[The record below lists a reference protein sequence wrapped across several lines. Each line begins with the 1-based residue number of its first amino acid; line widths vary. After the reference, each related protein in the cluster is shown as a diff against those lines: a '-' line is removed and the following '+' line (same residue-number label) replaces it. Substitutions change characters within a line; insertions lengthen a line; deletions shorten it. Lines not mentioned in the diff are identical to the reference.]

1 MPFFYP
7 KGGGKGAS
15 NDIAPLQAALEA
27 IVSELTLMRKAM
39 EEMGCFVGIDCGDTP
54 IPPDPDPDP
63 DPSIPECA
71 LYSGGQVLVT
81 STGAY
86 IVLSYCGESSIP
98 SNTLYVDGQPLVDS
112 QGNYIVG
119 G

>member
-7 KGGGKGAS
+7 KGGGAS
-15 NDIAPLQAALEA
+15 NNAATQAALEA

-54 IPPDPDPDP
+54 TPPDPE
-63 DPSIPECA
+63 PSIPA
-71 LYSGGQVLVT
+71 
-81 STGAY
+81 
-86 IVLSYCGESSIP
+86 
-98 SNTLYVDGQPLVDS
+98 NTLYANGQPLVDS

>member
-7 KGGGKGAS
+7 KGGGAS
-15 NDIAPLQAALEA
+15 NNAATQAALEA

-54 IPPDPDPDP
+54 IPPDP